1 MSERQ
6 IDPADYDWLSAEFEE
21 ALEAAREHNASLIIA
36 VIGTAGRLRVRSRA
50 TSDGMMRCAREAALI
65 AAEQIESDPAY
76 AGVADELR
84 EADAALTRAVA
95 LLAAVDRLRGAQ
107 TDMTEDAHPALVH

>member
-1 MSERQ
+1 MS
-6 IDPADYDWLSAEFEE
+6 DSYAWLIAEFDE
-21 ALEAAREHNASLIIA
+21 ALEAAREHGASLIIA
-36 VIGTAGRLRVRSRA
+36 VIGTAGRHRVRSRA

-65 AAEQIESDPAY
+65 AAEQIEHDPAY

-84 EADAALTRAVA
+84 AVDAALTRAVA

-107 TDMTEDAHPALVH
+107 TDMRDDTHPALVH